1 MADSVYELAVKL
13 SLETMGIAGAAGMA
27 MRAFGGIESEAARA
41 EGVVAKLANSMGI
54 TSAVFTQNAN
64 KMGTYQTQLGAVTA
78 AHTKLNQ
85 AMQGTALLAGGAILT
100 GVGVGLFGALKG
112 AADQAAQLVPLMT
125 QIRIA
130 TQTPLGAAGDST
142 MRMLQQLGVQQ
153 GTRTQFSLQEEA
165 GIMAAMTKAGIA
177 GPGSVGRIQQM
188 LPMISN
194 FAEVM
199 KMTRGDTAT
208 ESATTATELAHLYG
222 QYDAKV
228 GKNGP
233 GVNYMVDLAGKALSV
248 TPGTQKTFLTTLSQM
263 SGQMR
268 PLYGSNRQGFIND
281 SIALTMLEGQLGQQ
295 GRGGTQIAS
304 MLGRTLG
311 AGSTAFGSRTSRQN
325 KDMADLTALAN
336 KGGGNLSFF
345 NNKGQ
350 FSGISEFLSILEK
363 AAAAP
368 GQSPEKIGALFRGA
382 FGAVGL
388 RQAGILADPITVSQ
402 FGKIGQYLGPNGVV
416 DTAKQRDAYN
426 ASPTGQSAK
435 LASNWS
441 TVSSLVG
448 QAYVPVMA
456 TYLGVLA
463 GALGAVANF
472 MSDHPGMTQ
481 LVSWAAA
488 AAAGLTTLSGVTL
501 MARGAFLLWGAAGE
515 ALGLAKLAK
524 RIGVVTDLIRTQ
536 GVVTAVSTGITKVW
550 AATQAAGA
558 AVAGAA
564 AGVYGVLDA
573 AVIALSGGFSIATI
587 AAAAF
592 DVAASPVIAILGGL
606 VLAGT
611 AVYLVFKNWSTI
623 SGVLGNMLGW
633 VGGKIHDLLVLL
645 GLAQNMGNKTAV
657 TVPAGAGA
665 RPGGVQATM
674 PTGGTVGLPGSVYVP
689 PIKGATGGGAS
700 PEYWTPATA
709 GRGGGGGA
717 RPTVHVNLTQHIHA
731 QPHHDERKIAAMA
744 SEMAQE
750 AISRA
755 MSMGQQYQAS
765 QFTGLEMPVVPF
777 G

>member
-1 MADSVYELAVKL
+1 MADSVYELAVRL
-13 SLETMGIAGAAGMA
+13 SLSTAGIAGAAGMA

-64 KMGTYQTQLGAVTA
+64 RMGTYQTQLGAVTA

-100 GVGVGLFGALKG
+100 GVGVGLFSALKG

-177 GPGSVGRIQQM
+177 GPGSVNRIQQM

-311 AGSTAFGSRTSRQN
+311 AGSTAFGSRTSTQN
-325 KDMADLTALAN
+325 KDMKDLTALAN
-336 KGGGNLSFF
+336 KGGGTLSFF

-363 AAAAP
+363 AAANENN
-368 GQSPEKIGALFRGA
+368 PEKLGQLFRGA

-388 RQAGILADPITVSQ
+388 RQAGILADPITVGQ

-426 ASPTGQSAK
+426 ASPTGQAAK
-435 LASNWS
+435 LGSDWS

-448 QAYVPVMA
+448 QAYIPVMA
-456 TYLGVLA
+456 TSLGVLA

-472 MSDHPGMTQ
+472 MSEHPGMTQ

-488 AAAGLTTLSGVTL
+488 AAVGLTTLSGVIL
-501 MARGAFLLWGAAGE
+501 MVRGVTLLWGAASE
-515 ALGLAKLAK
+515 VLGLAKLAQG
-524 RIGVVTDLIRTQ
+524 IGFVTAALRTQ
-536 GVVTAVSTGITKVW
+536 GVAAVVSTVATRVW
-550 AATQAAGA
+550 AATQAASA

-564 AGVYGVLDA
+564 AGGYGVLTA
-573 AVIALSGGFSIATI
+573 ATVALTGGLSVAGI
-587 AAAAF
+587 AAAAL
-592 DVAASPVIAILGGL
+592 DVVLGPEVAIVGGVVLAIGAGILVWQHWGQIISFVTDKLALAHIPCSGSNRAIL
-606 VLAGT
+606 
-611 AVYLVFKNWSTI
+611 
-623 SGVLGNMLGW
+623 
-633 VGGKIHDLLVLL
+633 LL
-645 GLAQNMGNKTAV
+645 
-657 TVPAGAGA
+657 
-665 RPGGVQATM
+665 
-674 PTGGTVGLPGSVYVP
+674 
-689 PIKGATGGGAS
+689 S
-700 PEYWTPATA
+700 P
-709 GRGGGGGA
+709 
-717 RPTVHVNLTQHIHA
+717 
-731 QPHHDERKIAAMA
+731 
-744 SEMAQE
+744 
-750 AISRA
+750 
-755 MSMGQQYQAS
+755 
-765 QFTGLEMPVVPF
+765 
-777 G
+777 